1 MEEEKKDQHLE
12 QNEGAESN
20 TAEKTEEK
28 AEERKT
34 FRDFGLDD
42 GLVTGLDI
50 MGFKNPTPIQ
60 EKSMPHILAGKD
72 VIGCAQTG
80 TGKTAAFVLPILH
93 KITAEKLSGTFNT
106 LIICPTRELAKQID
120 QQVEG
125 LSYYVPVSSF
135 PIYGGSTGSEFIRQK
150 NAITSGTEI
159 IVGTPGKLK
168 AHLNLGYVKTE
179 SIKHLIL
186 DEADRML
193 DMGFFED
200 IISIINHLP
209 KVRQT
214 LLFSATMPND
224 IRKLAQQILVDPV
237 SVTIAISK
245 IASGVDQSIYRCYD
259 TQKDRLLTKILSDKE
274 WNSVIVF
281 CSTKKAVKELYQK
294 LRKKSLSVEMIQSD
308 MEQVERERIMLD
320 FRNRTC
326 KILVATDVVSRG
338 IDVTN
343 IEMVINH
350 SVPQD
355 AEDYVH
361 RVGRTARAETTGIAI
376 TLVNPDD
383 NRRLDKIEKL
393 IGLKLTE
400 QKLPEEL
407 GEGPKPGERG
417 RGGRGGRG
425 GGHRGGGGRGGSN
438 RGKGRGGSG
447 NYRGKRGSGGNR
459 SSNSSGGGKKKY
471 YSKKKG
477 GSGGSNSG
485 GGQKKT

>member
-1 MEEEKKDQHLE
+1 
-12 QNEGAESN
+12 
-20 TAEKTEEK
+20 
-28 AEERKT
+28 
-34 FRDFGLDD
+34 
-42 GLVTGLDI
+42 
-50 MGFKNPTPIQ
+50 
-60 EKSMPHILAGKD
+60 MPHILAGKD

-93 KITAEKLSGTFNT
+93 KITVEKLSGTFNT

-150 NAITSGTEI
+150 NAITQGTEI

-168 AHLNLGYVKTE
+168 AHLNLGYVKTDQ
-179 SIKHLIL
+179 IKHLIL

-224 IRKLAQQILVDPV
+224 IRKLAQQILVDPI

-245 IASGVDQSIYRCYD
+245 IASGVDQSIYRCYN
-259 TQKDRLLTKILSDKE
+259 TQKDRLLTKILSEKD

-281 CSTKKAVKELYQK
+281 CSTKKAVKELFQK
-294 LRKKSLSVEMIQSD
+294 LRKKDLSVEMIQSD

-383 NRRLDKIEKL
+383 NRRLEKIEKL
-393 IGLKLTE
+393 IGLKLPAKE
-400 QKLPEEL
+400 LPEEL
-407 GEGPKPGERG
+407 GDGPKPGERG
-417 RGGRGGRG
+417 RGGHGGRGGRG
-425 GGHRGGGGRGGSN
+425 GGRGGNGRGGGHRN
-438 RGKGRGGSG
+438 KGRGGKFSG
-447 NYRGKRGSGGNR
+447 KKRSGGSGGGNR
-459 SSNSSGGGKKKY
+459 SGGKKKY
-471 YSKKKG
+471 YGKKKSG
-477 GSGGSNSG
+477 GPGSGG
-485 GGQKKT
+485 GGQKKA